1 MVLVRIDSMRL
12 FLPIAV
18 DNSLVEVQ
26 KEAVEC
32 IEALQK
38 SAMSHGHIDLM
49 CMFVLI
55 VLHHIV
61 MEVPKEAEEVIER
74 IFLAMTAS
82 HGLATPHTLK
92 RLFQKRLI
100 RKRFRLNRQGDVL
113 QMKDE

>member
-32 IEALQK
+32 FEALQK

-55 VLHHIV
+55 VV
-61 MEVPKEAEEVIER
+61 
-74 IFLAMTAS
+74 
-82 HGLATPHTLK
+82 
-92 RLFQKRLI
+92 LFQIDERTSQVSVGWYFNI
-100 RKRFRLNRQGDVL
+100 INDRK
-113 QMKDE
+113 